1 MARSQETRQ
10 GSVASLWRYP
20 VKSMLG
26 EELSAAD
33 MTERGIAGDRAY
45 ALVDPESG
53 RVISA
58 KNPRKWGKL
67 FDFRASFVEAPDLSG
82 TLSAARITFPDGTT
96 ATTVESDIEER
107 LSAQLGRPVRLTT
120 SVPTAPRAEG
130 YWPEYEWL
138 EQPGEVFEFD
148 LPPGTF
154 FDGALVHF
162 LTTATLDRLRSL
174 SPQSRF
180 EVPRFRPNF
189 VIQKSA
195 GVEGFVENDW
205 IDRTLALGDQV
216 RLRVTQPCPRC
227 VMTTL
232 RQGDLPKD
240 PDILRTAV
248 QQNQGNVGVYASV
261 IRGGS
266 VRRGDSVSLA

>member
-1 MARSQETRQ
+1 MNITEPTHP
-10 GSVASLWRYP
+10 GSVAALWRYP

-33 MTERGIAGDRAY
+33 VTERGISGDRAY

-58 KNPRKWGKL
+58 KNPRKWGNL
-67 FDFRASFVEAPDLSG
+67 FDFRASYVVAPDLSG
-82 TLSAARITFPDGTT
+82 NLPAARIFFPDGTT
-96 ATTVESDIEER
+96 ATTGESDIEER
-107 LSAQLGRPVRLTT
+107 LSARLGKPVRLTA

-138 EQPGEVFEFD
+138 EQPGAVFEFD

-154 FDGALVHF
+154 FDGATVH
-162 LTTATLDRLRSL
+162 LITTATLDRLRTL
-174 SPQSRF
+174 CPQSRF

-189 VIQKSA
+189 VIEMSA

-216 RLRVTQPCPRC
+216 RLRVTQPCLRC

-232 RQGDLPKD
+232 SQRDLPKD

-261 IRGGS
+261 IQGGR